1 MSFKIRKTI
10 LVANTNADVKILK
23 DNTLNGATTPEFDGF
38 ATINA
43 SIQIQPSS
51 TLIKQGQIVSLR
63 RTLVGFDSNAIA
75 GANAPNY
82 SVDALGTS
90 FVNFK
95 NETVVPVTNT
105 VRRAAPHTIVATINT
120 VAGLVVGLPYRI
132 RLSYRAIDRN
142 QVDMQRGWKT
152 IGTNDIYTVAMSS
165 INGLAARISLLLN
178 ALIKNNPELKTTVS
192 ATGSQVNINGGTAG
206 WEFILSLSGDQ
217 DSTYQTINAT
227 IVTTSPPFVGVND
240 ADYIRTYIQTREGM
254 YNLNN
259 GDTRFLPINGAYYNT
274 YHIVYRVDSGTD
286 EHQMNTI
293 NAEQSHLVELVLY
306 VNQAATITNN
316 LLAFL
321 FA

>member
-10 LVANTNADVKILK
+10 LVANSDADVKILE
-23 DNTLNGATTPEFDGF
+23 DNIVDAATTPLFNGF
-38 ATINA
+38 ANINA

-63 RTLVGFDSNAIA
+63 RTLVGSTSTTIA

-82 SVDALGTS
+82 SVDALATS

-105 VRRAAPHTIVATINT
+105 VRRAAPHILAAILTTT
-120 VAGLVVGLPYRI
+120 GLVAGLPYKM
-132 RLSYRAIDRN
+132 RLSYRSLDRN

-152 IGTNDIYTVAMSS
+152 IGTNDIFRANMSDAS
-165 INGLAARISLLLN
+165 VFATRISLLLS
-178 ALIKNNPELKTTVS
+178 ALVKNNPELKANVYPQ
-192 ATGSQVNINGGTAG
+192 GSIVYVEGLTAG
-206 WEFILSLSGDQ
+206 VEFFLSLSDDGDNLYQ
-217 DSTYQTINAT
+217 NVPVTYSEISKA
-227 IVTTSPPFVGVND
+227 FMGVND

-259 GDTRFLPINGAYYNT
+259 GDTRFLPINGAYYNS
-274 YHIVYRVDSGTD
+274 YHIVYRVESGTN
-286 EHQMNTI
+286 EHQMDTI
-293 NAEQSHLVELVLY
+293 NAEQSHLMEIVLY
-306 VNQAATITNN
+306 VNQAATATTAA
-316 LLAFL
+316 LGAM